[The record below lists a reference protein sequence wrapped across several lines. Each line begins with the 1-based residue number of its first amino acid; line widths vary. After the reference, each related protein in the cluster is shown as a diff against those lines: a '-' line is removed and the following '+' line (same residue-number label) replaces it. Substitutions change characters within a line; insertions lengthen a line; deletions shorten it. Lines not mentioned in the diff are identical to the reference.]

1 MLEPNNEQG
10 HSTGGENK
18 NDPVTEKKETEI
30 TPGQYDKLLQEYD
43 TKFRSLAEGEI
54 IFGRVIKV
62 TNNEV
67 IVDVGHKSE
76 GLIPIHEFTGSDG
89 KVHVKPGDQ
98 IAVLLES
105 DENHEGYL
113 ILSKEKAERIR
124 VWDQIEKSYREN
136 LTLAGRVVEKV
147 KGGLSVD
154 IGVRAFLPGS
164 QVDVKPIRNLDH
176 FVNQEIRVR
185 ILKLDQKKGNIVLS
199 RKVVLEEE
207 LESRRKEVV
216 DALESKKSI
225 KGNIKNITE
234 YGAFVDL
241 GGIDGLIH
249 ITDMSWGRISHP
261 SELFNVGDPVDVMVL
276 SYDPENN
283 KVSLGYKQCLPDPWQ
298 TVDEKYPV
306 GSRVKG
312 KVINLADYGAFVELE
327 RGVEGLIHVSEM
339 SWSEKV
345 KHPSKIVSV
354 GDWVDAVVLSIDTPN
369 KRISLGLKQTEP
381 NPWVVLKDRY
391 PVGSTITGRVKNI
404 TDFGVF
410 VEVEEGIHGLIHV
423 SDLSW
428 SKRPKDPSE
437 YVKKGE
443 KIEVRVLEVDPVKQ
457 RLSLGL
463 KQMQPDIWTEFFRKY
478 KIGDNVDGRIV
489 NLTNYGAF
497 VEVEEGIE
505 GLIHVSE
512 MGIERIENPQEQ
524 FKIGDV
530 VKAKIIKMDQADKK
544 IGLSIKEVQIEEER
558 MIIES
563 YKSNDK
569 VTLLDLAGGELIK
582 PFDKGNNN
590 NDNE

>member
-1 MLEPNNEQG
+1 MLETTNGQDP
-10 HSTGGENK
+10 SLKGGENQDPLK
-18 NDPVTEKKETEI
+18 NEGEAAKNAANASYE
-30 TPGQYDKLLQEYD
+30 KLLQEYD
-43 TKFRSLAEGEI
+43 SKFKNLVEGEI
-54 IFGRVIKV
+54 ISGRVIKV
-62 TNNEV
+62 TENEV

-76 GLIPIHEFTGSDG
+76 GVIPIHEFVGNDG

-105 DENHEGYL
+105 DENNTDGYL
-113 ILSKEKAERIR
+113 VLSREKAERIR
-124 VWDQIEKSYREN
+124 VWDQIDHAYHEN
-136 LTLAGRVVEKV
+136 EVLTGRVIEKV

-164 QVDVKPIRNLDH
+164 QVDIKPVRNLDH
-176 FVNQEIRVR
+176 FVNQSIRVR

-199 RKVVLEEE
+199 RKIVVEEE
-207 LESRRKEVV
+207 LDSRRKEVT
-216 DALESKKSI
+216 DALQNGKTVR
-225 KGNIKNITE
+225 GNIKNITE

-261 SELFNVGDPVDVMVL
+261 SELFNVGDQVDVVIL
-276 SYDPENN
+276 NYDPENN
-283 KVSLGYKQCLPDPWQ
+283 KVSLGYKQCLPDPWS
-298 TVDEKYPV
+298 TVEEKYPV

-312 KVINLADYGAFVELE
+312 KVINLADYGAFIELE
-327 RGVEGLIHVSEM
+327 KGVEGLIHVSEM

-345 KHPSKIVSV
+345 KHPSKVVSV
-354 GDWVDAVVLSIDTPN
+354 GDWVDAVVLSIDKSN

-381 NPWVVLKDRY
+381 NPWMLLKDKY
-391 PVGSTITGRVKNI
+391 PVGSVINGRVKNI

-437 YVKKGE
+437 YVKKGDRV
-443 KIEVRVLEVDPVKQ
+443 EVRVLEVDPVKQ

-463 KQMQPDIWTEFFRKY
+463 KQMQPDIWSEFFRKY
-478 KIGDNVDGRIV
+478 RVGDNLEGKIV

-497 VEVEEGIE
+497 VELEEGIE

-512 MGIERIENPQEQ
+512 MGVERIENPQDQ
-524 FKIGDV
+524 FKLGEV
-530 VKAKIIKMDQADKK
+530 VKAKIIKMDQNEKK
-544 IGLSIKEVQIEEER
+544 IGLSIKELQIEEER
-558 MIIES
+558 QMIES
-563 YKSNDK
+563 YKTSSM
-569 VTLLDLAGGELIK
+569 VTLGDLAGDVMKPMDNGE
-582 PFDKGNNN
+582 
-590 NDNE
+590 